1 MNIGERIRALRNAK
15 MMTQTEL
22 AGKQITRNMLSRIEN
37 GSALPSLSTIMYLAA
52 RLGVPAGFLLAEEG
66 DEFYYKK
73 MNAMPNIKRAYT
85 AGDFRICRDIC
96 MSLGGSDDE
105 ISSLICL
112 CSFNMA
118 KEKFCEGK
126 LADAVELF
134 EEASVQKT
142 STMYP
147 MVGITETA
155 AVYLAY
161 IRDISPSLYSDYQDD
176 ARPVSAEAMIDPFCR
191 YYLVLRALDGES
203 GSVLARLYLER
214 ASAEEGQYAA
224 HIRAR
229 VAIGKQN
236 YQEAYGELRSLLT
249 GEGEVAAPMM
259 YFIFSDLERCCS
271 AMSDYRCAYEYSSD
285 KMGLLEKFL
294 RLRS

>member
-1 MNIGERIRALRNAK
+1 
-15 MMTQTEL
+15 
-22 AGKQITRNMLSRIEN
+22 
-37 GSALPSLSTIMYLAA
+37 
-52 RLGVPAGFLLAEEG
+52 
-66 DEFYYKK
+66 
-73 MNAMPNIKRAYT
+73 
-85 AGDFRICRDIC
+85 
-96 MSLGGSDDE
+96 
-105 ISSLICL
+105 
-112 CSFNMA
+112 MA

-271 AMSDYRCAYEYSSD
+271 AMSDIAGAYGIRATRWVCLRNSCVCVRDKKNGGDLCVSVMYAHLSVLRFFLAACSPYSAGRPD
-285 KMGLLEKFL
+285 F
-294 RLRS
+294 